1 MDGLFSSLS
10 LWIGFRKHVSEVAFV
25 IYTETWAPKF
35 ILPHTGPAQE
45 EVSLANKGPKR
56 KQNDSCVSSVVMV
69 KGGGPK

>member
-1 MDGLFSSLS
+1 MDGLFSCLS

-35 ILPHTGPAQE
+35 ILPHMGPAQK
-45 EVSLANKGPKR
+45 EVSPANKGPKR